1 MSRTTR
7 IELVDSGVN
16 FNPYDHTYE
25 LNGNYLSGITDLLQR
40 QLFPDEYAN
49 IPKAILQ
56 QAALYG
62 NSVHLSC
69 QDFDSK
75 WYNDGTQEV
84 QDYIELCT
92 THNLTHEASEYT
104 VTDYSNYASNI
115 DKVFRISDNTFDLAD
130 LKTYGKMTPEKLEK
144 ARWQLSIYAYLFE
157 LQNKKAKTRNLF
169 ILHIRN
175 KQKKDGTFDHI
186 SALIPVKRIPSE
198 ICKELLDTDLRG
210 EQFQSPYSIPHE
222 ISSQEQRIR
231 ELILTKDAI
240 DEELN
245 GIKSQILTE
254 METRNVKTW
263 ITDGGIRLTRK
274 LPTTRTSLNL
284 TLLKE
289 AHPEIDYDQYM
300 RESQVSGS
308 LSIAV

>member
-1 MSRTTR
+1 MATKR

-16 FNPYDHTYE
+16 FNPENHTYE
-25 LNGNYLSGITDLLQR
+25 LNGTYLSGITELLQR
-40 QLFPDEYAN
+40 QLFPNEYAN

-56 QAALYG
+56 QAAAYG
-62 NSVHLSC
+62 TSVHQSC
-69 QDFDSK
+69 EDFDSN

-92 THNLTHEASEYT
+92 QYNLSHEASEYT
-104 VTDYSNYASNI
+104 VTDYTNYASNI
-115 DKVFRISDNTFDLAD
+115 DKIFRISDNTFDLAD

-157 LQNKKAKTRNLF
+157 LQNKKAKARELF

-175 KQKKDGTFDHI
+175 KQKKDGSFDHI

-198 ICKELLDTDLRG
+198 ICKELLETDLRG
-210 EQFQSPYSIPHE
+210 EQFQSPYDLPKE

-231 ELILTKDAI
+231 ELILTKEAVE
-240 DEELN
+240 EELS

-254 METRNVKTW
+254 MESRNVKTW
-263 ITDGGIRLTRK
+263 ITDGGIHLTRK

-284 TLLKE
+284 TKLKAE
-289 AHPEIDYDQYM
+289 HPEIDYNLYM
-300 RESQVSGS
+300 KESQVSGS
-308 LSIAV
+308 LNIAI

>member
-16 FNPYDHTYE
+16 FNPNDHTYE
-25 LNGNYLSGITDLLQR
+25 LNGAYLSGITDLLQR
-40 QLFPDEYAN
+40 QLFPNEYAN

-56 QAALYG
+56 QAADYG
-62 NSVHLSC
+62 SAVHQSC
-69 QDFDSK
+69 EDFDSQ
-75 WYNDGTQEV
+75 WISDGTKELM
-84 QDYIELCT
+84 DYIQLCQE
-92 THNLTHEASEYT
+92 HSLTHEASEYT
-104 VTDYSNYASNI
+104 VTDFENYASNI
-115 DKVFRISDNTFDLAD
+115 DKVFRVTDNTFDLAD

-144 ARWQLSIYAYLFE
+144 ARWQLSIYAYFFE
-157 LQNKKAKTRNLF
+157 LQNKKAKTRNLY

-175 KQKKDGTFDHI
+175 KQKRNGDFDHI
-186 SALIPVKRIPSE
+186 SNLIPVKRIPSE
-198 ICKELLDTDLRG
+198 ICKELLDADLKG
-210 EQFQSPYSIPHE
+210 EQFQSPYSIPQE

-245 GIKSQILTE
+245 GIKSQILEE
-254 METRNVKTW
+254 MESRNVKTW
-263 ITDGGIRLTRK
+263 ITDGGIKLTRK

-289 AHPEIDYDQYM
+289 AHPEIDFDSYM

-308 LSIAV
+308 LTIAI

>member
-1 MSRTTR
+1 MATKR
-7 IELVDSGVN
+7 IELVDSGVI
-16 FNPYDHTYE
+16 FNPENHTYE

-40 QLFPDEYAN
+40 QLFPNEYAN
-49 IPKAILQ
+49 VPKAILQ

-69 QDFDSK
+69 QDFDSN

-92 THNLTHEASEYT
+92 QYNLSHEASEYT

-144 ARWQLSIYAYLFE
+144 ARWQLSIYAYFFE
-157 LQNKKAKTRNLF
+157 LQNKKAKTRNLY

-175 KQKKDGTFDHI
+175 KQKKDGSFDHI
-186 SALIPVKRIPSE
+186 SNLIPVKRIPSE
-198 ICKELLDTDLRG
+198 ICKELLDADLKG
-210 EQFQSPYSIPHE
+210 EPFQSPYSIPKE
-222 ISSQEQRIR
+222 ISSQEKRIR
-231 ELILTKDAI
+231 ELIMTKDAI

-254 METRNVKTW
+254 MESRNVKTW
-263 ITDGGIRLTRK
+263 ITDGGIKLTRK

-300 RESQVSGS
+300 RESQVSSS
-308 LSIAV
+308 LTIAV

>member
-1 MSRTTR
+1 MATKR
-7 IELVDSGVN
+7 IELVDSGVI
-16 FNPYDHTYE
+16 FDPEQHTYQ
-25 LNGNYLSGITDLLQR
+25 LNGAYLSGITDLLQR
-40 QLFPDEYAN
+40 QLFPNEYAN

-56 QAALYG
+56 QAADYG
-62 NSVHLSC
+62 TAVHQSC
-69 QDFDSK
+69 EDFDSQ
-75 WYNDGTQEV
+75 WINDGTQEV
-84 QDYIELCT
+84 QDYIQLCQE
-92 THNLTHEASEYT
+92 HSLSHEASEYT
-104 VTDYSNYASNI
+104 VTDFESYASNI

-130 LKTYGKMTPEKLEK
+130 LKTYSKMTPEKLEK

-157 LQNKKAKTRNLF
+157 LQNKKAKARELY

-175 KQKKDGTFDHI
+175 KQKKDGSFDHI
-186 SALIPVKRIPSE
+186 SNLIPVKRIPSE
-198 ICKELLDTDLRG
+198 ICKELLDSDLRN
-210 EQFQSPYSIPHE
+210 EQFQSPYAIPKE

-254 METRNVKTW
+254 METKNVKTW

-274 LPTTRTSLNL
+274 PPTTRTSLNL

-289 AHPEIDYDQYM
+289 AHPEIDYNQYM
-300 RESQVSGS
+300 RESQVSSS
-308 LSIAV
+308 LTIAV

>member
-1 MSRTTR
+1 MATKR
-7 IELVDSGVN
+7 IELVDSGVI
-16 FNPYDHTYE
+16 FNPENHTYE

-40 QLFPDEYAN
+40 QLFPNEYAN
-49 IPKAILQ
+49 VPKAILQ

-69 QDFDSK
+69 QDFDSR

-84 QDYIELCT
+84 QDYIQLCQE
-92 THNLTHEASEYT
+92 HSLTHEASEYT
-104 VTDYSNYASNI
+104 VTDFENYASNI
-115 DKVFRISDNTFDLAD
+115 DKVFRVTDNTFDLAD

-144 ARWQLSIYAYLFE
+144 ARWQLSIYAYFFE
-157 LQNKKAKTRNLF
+157 LQNKKAKTRNLY

-175 KQKKDGTFDHI
+175 KQKKDGSFDHI
-186 SALIPVKRIPSE
+186 SQIIPVKRIPSE
-198 ICKELLDTDLRG
+198 ICKELLDADLKG
-210 EQFQSPYSIPHE
+210 EQFQSPYSRPQE
-222 ISSQEQRIR
+222 ISSKEQRIG

-263 ITDGGIRLTRK
+263 ITDGGIKLTRK

-284 TLLKE
+284 TSLKE
-289 AHPEIDYDQYM
+289 AHPEIDFDSYM
-300 RESQVSGS
+300 RKSQVSGS
-308 LSIAV
+308 LTIAI

>member
-16 FNPYDHTYE
+16 FNPTDHTYE
-25 LNGNYLSGITDLLQR
+25 LNGAYLSGITELLQR
-40 QLFPDEYAN
+40 QLFKNVYAN
-49 IPKAILQ
+49 IPKAILD
-56 QAALYG
+56 QAAAYG
-62 NSVHLSC
+62 TAVHQSC
-69 QDFDSK
+69 EDFDSR

-84 QDYIELCT
+84 QDYIQLCQE
-92 THNLTHEASEYT
+92 HSLTHEASEYT
-104 VTDYSNYASNI
+104 VTDFENYASNI
-115 DKVFRISDNTFDLAD
+115 DKVFRVTDNTFDLAD

-144 ARWQLSIYAYLFE
+144 ARWQLSIYAYFFE
-157 LQNKKAKTRNLF
+157 LQNKKAKTRNLY

-175 KQKKDGTFDHI
+175 KQKKDGSFDHI
-186 SALIPVKRIPSE
+186 SNLIPVKRIPSE
-198 ICKELLDTDLRG
+198 ICKELLDADLKG
-210 EQFQSPYSIPHE
+210 EQFQSPYAIPKE
-222 ISSQEQRIR
+222 ISSQEKRIR
-231 ELILTKDAI
+231 ELIMTKEAVE
-240 DEELN
+240 EELS

-284 TLLKE
+284 TMLKE
-289 AHPEIDYDQYM
+289 AHPEIDFNSYM

-308 LSIAV
+308 LTIAI

>member
-1 MSRTTR
+1 MATKR

-16 FNPYDHTYE
+16 FNPENHTYE
-25 LNGNYLSGITDLLQR
+25 LNGTYLSGITELLQR
-40 QLFPDEYAN
+40 QLFPNEYAN
-49 IPKAILQ
+49 IPKAILD
-56 QAALYG
+56 QAAAYG
-62 NSVHLSC
+62 TSVHESC
-69 QDFDSK
+69 ELFDK
-75 WYNDGTQEV
+75 ILYNDQSVEV
-84 QDYIELCT
+84 LDYIQLCQE
-92 THNLTHEASEYT
+92 HSLTHEASEYT
-104 VTDYSNYASNI
+104 VTDFTNYASNI
-115 DKVFRISDNTFDLAD
+115 DKVFRISDSTFDLAD

-157 LQNKKAKTRNLF
+157 LQNKKAKARELY

-175 KQKKDGTFDHI
+175 KQKKDGSFDHI
-186 SALIPVKRIPSE
+186 SNLIPVKRIPSE

-210 EQFQSPYSIPHE
+210 EQFQSPYDLPKE

-231 ELILTKDAI
+231 ELILTKEAVE
-240 DEELN
+240 EELS

-274 LPTTRTSLNL
+274 LPTTRSSINL
-284 TLLKE
+284 SQLKE
-289 AHPEIDYDQYM
+289 EHPEIDYDKYM

-308 LSIAV
+308 LTIAI

>member
-1 MSRTTR
+1 MATKR
-7 IELVDSGVN
+7 IELVDSGVI
-16 FNPYDHTYE
+16 FNPENHTYE
-25 LNGNYLSGITDLLQR
+25 LNGNYLSGITDLLQQ
-40 QLFPDEYAN
+40 QLFPNEYAN
-49 IPKAILQ
+49 VPKAILQ

-69 QDFDSK
+69 QNFDSR

-92 THNLTHEASEYT
+92 QYNLSHEASEYT

-144 ARWQLSIYAYLFE
+144 ARWQLSIYAYFFE
-157 LQNKKAKTRNLF
+157 LQNKKAKTRNLY

-175 KQKKDGTFDHI
+175 KQKKDGSFDHI
-186 SALIPVKRIPSE
+186 SNLIPVKRIPSE
-198 ICKELLDTDLRG
+198 ICKELLDADLKG
-210 EQFQSPYSIPHE
+210 EQFQSPYAIPKE
-222 ISSQEQRIR
+222 ISSQEKRIR
-231 ELILTKDAI
+231 ELIMTKEAVE
-240 DEELN
+240 EELS

-263 ITDGGIRLTRK
+263 ITDGGIKLTRK

-289 AHPEIDYDQYM
+289 AHPEIDYNQYM
-300 RESQVSGS
+300 RESQVSSS
-308 LSIAV
+308 LAIAI

>member
-1 MSRTTR
+1 MATKR
-7 IELVDSGVN
+7 IELADSGVI
-16 FNPYDHTYE
+16 FDPEQHTYE
-25 LNGNYLSGITDLLQR
+25 LNGTYLSGITELLQR
-40 QLFPDEYAN
+40 QLFPNEYAN
-49 IPKAILQ
+49 IPKAILD
-56 QAALYG
+56 QAAAYG
-62 NSVHLSC
+62 TSVHQSC
-69 QDFDSK
+69 EDFDSQ
-75 WYNDGTQEV
+75 WINDGTQEV

-130 LKTYGKMTPEKLEK
+130 LKTYGKMTTEKLEK

-157 LQNKKAKTRNLF
+157 LQNKKAKARELY

-175 KQKKDGTFDHI
+175 KQKKDGSFDHI
-186 SALIPVKRIPSE
+186 SQLIPVKRIPSE

-210 EQFQSPYSIPHE
+210 EQFQSPYAIPQE
-222 ISSQEQRIR
+222 ISSQEQHIR
-231 ELILTKDAI
+231 ELILTKEAVE
-240 DEELN
+240 EELS

-254 METRNVKTW
+254 MESRNVKTW

-289 AHPEIDYDQYM
+289 KHPEIDFDQYM
-300 RESQVSGS
+300 RESLVSGS
-308 LSIAV
+308 LNIAI

>member
-1 MSRTTR
+1 MAAKR

-16 FNPYDHTYE
+16 FNPENHTYE
-25 LNGNYLSGITDLLQR
+25 LNGTYLSGITELLQR
-40 QLFPDEYAN
+40 QLFPNEYAN

-56 QAALYG
+56 QAAAYG
-62 NSVHLSC
+62 TYVHQSC
-69 QDFDSK
+69 EDFDSQ
-75 WYNDGTQEV
+75 WINDGTQEV

-92 THNLTHEASEYT
+92 TNNLIHEASEYT
-104 VTDYSNYASNI
+104 VTDFTNYASNI
-115 DKVFRISDNTFDLAD
+115 DKVFRISSNTFDLAD

-157 LQNKKAKTRNLF
+157 LQNKRAKAGELY

-175 KQKKDGTFDHI
+175 KQKKDGSFDHI
-186 SALIPVKRIPSE
+186 SQLIPVKRIPSE

-210 EQFQSPYSIPHE
+210 EQFQSPYAIPQE
-222 ISSQEQRIR
+222 ISSQEQRVR
-231 ELILTKDAI
+231 ELILTKEAVE
-240 DEELN
+240 EELS

-289 AHPEIDYDQYM
+289 EHPEIDYDQYM

-308 LSIAV
+308 LTIAI

>member
-1 MSRTTR
+1 MATKR
-7 IELVDSGVN
+7 IELVDSGVI
-16 FNPYDHTYE
+16 FNPENHTYE

-40 QLFPDEYAN
+40 QLFPNEYAN
-49 IPKAILQ
+49 VPKAILQ

-69 QDFDSK
+69 QDFDSN

-92 THNLTHEASEYT
+92 QYNLSHEASEYT

-144 ARWQLSIYAYLFE
+144 ARWQLSIYAYFFE
-157 LQNKKAKTRNLF
+157 LQNKKAKTRNLY

-175 KQKKDGTFDHI
+175 KQKKDGSFDHI
-186 SALIPVKRIPSE
+186 SNLIPVKRIPSE
-198 ICKELLDTDLRG
+198 ICKELLDADLKG
-210 EQFQSPYSIPHE
+210 EQFQSPYAIPKE
-222 ISSQEQRIR
+222 ISSQEKRIR
-231 ELILTKDAI
+231 ELIMTKEAVE
-240 DEELN
+240 EELS

-254 METRNVKTW
+254 MESRNVKTW
-263 ITDGGIRLTRK
+263 ITDGGIKLTRK

-289 AHPEIDYDQYM
+289 AHPEIDYNQYM
-300 RESQVSGS
+300 RESQVSSS
-308 LSIAV
+308 LTIAV